1 MEYYLLSVEEKEAV
15 VVENTLKMINYD
27 LDDRASIWNKE
38 VIEKI
43 VNTMT
48 KENAAKMILEFLPEP
63 VADKFAILFGIT
75 VD

>member
-1 MEYYLLSVEEKEAV
+1 M
-15 VVENTLKMINYD
+15 
-27 LDDRASIWNKE
+27 DRASIWNKD